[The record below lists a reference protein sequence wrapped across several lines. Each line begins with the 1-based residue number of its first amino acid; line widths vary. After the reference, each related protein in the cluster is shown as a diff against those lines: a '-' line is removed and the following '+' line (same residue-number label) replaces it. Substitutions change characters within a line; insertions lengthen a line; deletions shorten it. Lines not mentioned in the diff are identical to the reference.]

1 MGNFVL
7 WLQYIQTRY
16 LNTTFLFVGYSG
28 SFCSKWGTLTS
39 TSCGT
44 AQDRRR
50 VGFQYNGRKGAKLT
64 NLHLTD
70 HPRRHR
76 WPTWRP
82 EKRGPASLSEWSG
95 VCVIHSMVYILDWAW
110 ANSLFQIF
118 FFFLNRQILEIIH
131 SSKKTN
137 AQLDFVSGFLKKGT
151 AITVQ
156 KSGSHLLVK
165 SLFINLLHY
174 NLLMR
179 TCKAG
184 QQLSRSL
191 NSSSSALKLSLLK
204 PNKQGSAIRRY
215 QLVAWSC
222 WQQFVH
228 HRDWQDS
235 ISGIW
240 INKENQKNQ

>member
-118 FFFLNRQILEIIH
+118 FFFFKQTDIRNNTFFKKNECTARFCFRIL
-131 SSKKTN
+131 K
-137 AQLDFVSGFLKKGT
+137 KKGT

-165 SLFINLLHY
+165 SLFINLLHH

-179 TCKAG
+179 TLR
-184 QQLSRSL
+184 QVN
-191 NSSSSALKLSLLK
+191 NSPA
-204 PNKQGSAIRRY
+204 R
-215 QLVAWSC
+215 
-222 WQQFVH
+222 
-228 HRDWQDS
+228 
-235 ISGIW
+235 
-240 INKENQKNQ
+240 